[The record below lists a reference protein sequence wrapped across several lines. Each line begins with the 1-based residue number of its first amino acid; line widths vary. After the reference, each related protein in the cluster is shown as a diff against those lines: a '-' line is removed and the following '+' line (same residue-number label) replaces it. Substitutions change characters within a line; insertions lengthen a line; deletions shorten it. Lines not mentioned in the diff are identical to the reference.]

1 MYKNIFTNELNVEM
15 ILKNWGDFK
24 VWDEIC
30 LPYGYS
36 CSTEELV
43 TVHLHPTAK
52 NAHVLFYTSFSTK
65 RTELLIDFLTA
76 GSLNISPEYMNFY
89 IIDCQDSDL
98 YQMTKEFPH
107 FAGGITDADEL
118 GLGLYIIHRELM
130 RRQKVLRRCG
140 ITNTYS
146 YLRAYSKGEVNEPM
160 PLLFI
165 TINELECF
173 TKNTH
178 YLTALLDLTAARQLG
193 IHIITASVHPESIY
207 LTQDKICLTD
217 STDKKLSSRCLY
229 PDKGIIKLLLK
240 KAIKRSGYP
249 ARSLS
254 QDTVWEWEIS
264 SHSGENKKLLL
275 VHGDLCKIRAEYD
288 VVVCSAFKQD
298 YIPTKSSFIGAL
310 NNMKGISV
318 ANLSCSPE
326 LDFRSQGCWL
336 SEETGTDFH
345 RIACVELLNYY
356 EKYSDENSINIILKK
371 SFSTLR
377 FILEQAEFCGIPVTS
392 VALPILGTGNQNIEI
407 SFVLGTLISQC
418 QLILQS
424 NNNVS
429 KIVIFERD
437 ASKAQFAAQAL
448 NAALSKHNSSPEVF
462 LSYSS
467 KQAKLAKRIY
477 NLLEQNHIPCW
488 MAPDSIPAGASYLEE
503 IPVAISQTKVF
514 LLLLTPEVEQSKWVQ
529 KEIGTAIGANKIVI
543 PYQPKAYTISESF
556 RFLLD
561 GEQIILNAFRQPDN
575 AFPQLIE
582 RIKNILNIKG
592 KIY

>member
-1 MYKNIFTNELNVEM
+1 MYRDIFTNKLNVEM
-15 ILKNWGDFK
+15 ILKNWGEFK
-24 VWDEIC
+24 VWNAIC

-43 TVHLHPTAK
+43 TINLHPTAENT
-52 NAHVLFYTSFSTK
+52 NALFYTSFSSK
-65 RTELLIDFLTA
+65 GAELLINFLIA
-76 GSLNISPEYMNFY
+76 AALNISPEYMNFY
-89 IIDCQDSDL
+89 IIDCQDGDV
-98 YQMTKEFPH
+98 YRITKEFPH
-107 FAGGITDADEL
+107 FAGGISDSNEL
-118 GLGLYIIHRELM
+118 GLGLYIIHRELI
-130 RRQKVLRRCG
+130 RRQKILRHCG
-140 ITNTYS
+140 ITNIYS
-146 YLRAYSKGEVNEPM
+146 YLHAYSKGEVAESM

-165 TINELECF
+165 TINELDCF
-173 TKNTH
+173 SQNTH
-178 YLTALLDLTAARQLG
+178 YLTDLLDFTDARRLG
-193 IHIITASVHPESIY
+193 IHIIAASVRPESIY
-207 LTQDKICLTD
+207 LLQDKVCLTD
-217 STDKKLSSRCLY
+217 CSDKKLSSCCLY
-229 PDKGIIKLLLK
+229 PDKDSIKLLLK
-240 KAIKRSGYP
+240 KAFKRSGYS

-254 QDTVWEWEIS
+254 QDTAWEWEIS
-264 SHSGENKKLLL
+264 SQSGEQKKLQL

-288 VVVCSAFKQD
+288 VVVCSAFKHS
-298 YIPTKSSFIGAL
+298 YKPTKGTLIGSL
-310 NNMKGISV
+310 KFEKRISV
-318 ANLSCSPE
+318 EDFSRSPE

-336 SEETGTDFH
+336 SKETGTDFH

-407 SFVLGTLISQC
+407 SFVLGVLISQC

-424 NNNVS
+424 NNNVK

-448 NAALSKHNSSPEVF
+448 NTALSKHNSSPEVF

-467 KQAKLAKRIY
+467 KQAKLAKRIH

-488 MAPDSIPAGASYLEE
+488 MAPDSIPAGASYLEV